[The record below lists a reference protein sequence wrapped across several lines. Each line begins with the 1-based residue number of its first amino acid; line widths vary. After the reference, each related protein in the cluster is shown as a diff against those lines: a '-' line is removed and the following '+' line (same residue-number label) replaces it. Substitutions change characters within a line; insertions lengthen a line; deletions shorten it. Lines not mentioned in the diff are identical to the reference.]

1 MQDQLGARRRSRP
14 VRLPV
19 LNRMV
24 TVGLLATVGAV
35 VTGCFA
41 PGDPEGVAI
50 GMRVDDGVLTVYVP
64 LCPGESVTSAEVDL
78 PQGNGKRVL
87 TVEEPIEPES
97 KVVRLDATA
106 WRRVS
111 GSFRYTGQEFGLNAI
126 SAAQTYGAAAI
137 DRKIPS
143 DLPQGTYDSDGK
155 RVTPTDLDFRRDC
168 KKSG

>member
-1 MQDQLGARRRSRP
+1 
-14 VRLPV
+14 
-19 LNRMV
+19 MV

-64 LCPGESVTSAEVDL
+64 LCPGESVKSAEVDL
-78 PQGNGKRVL
+78 FKGNGKRVL

-97 KVVRLDATA
+97 KVVRLDTTA

-111 GSFRYTGQEFGLNAI
+111 GSFRYTGQEFGMNVI
-126 SAAQTYGAAAI
+126 STAQTYGAAAV
-137 DRKIPS
+137 DRKIPT

-155 RVTPTDLDFRRDC
+155 RVTPTDLDSRRDC
-168 KKSG
+168 NKSG

>member
-1 MQDQLGARRRSRP
+1 MQEPLGARRRSRP
-14 VRLPV
+14 GRLPV

-87 TVEEPIEPES
+87 TVEEPIASMLLPGVEC
-97 KVVRLDATA
+97 
-106 WRRVS
+106 RVPS
-111 GSFRYTGQEFGLNAI
+111 GTQAKS
-126 SAAQTYGAAAI
+126 SA
-137 DRKIPS
+137 
-143 DLPQGTYDSDGK
+143 
-155 RVTPTDLDFRRDC
+155 
-168 KKSG
+168 